1 MCWIGAAVLGAVV
14 SPERIVAAQVRPA
27 TTAAPD
33 TTDPLARALDA
44 EDRND
49 AARASVA
56 YRDVLQRALQ
66 PGNTDGDR
74 VAMALLGLERIWAER
89 GMLDSLVPV
98 FTRVLQVRPSDPTA
112 RTVQLRTFVTTAR
125 DAEAREA
132 FIMWRRVAG
141 TDATPY
147 REYARLLLQ
156 QGRALAA
163 DTILNEAAQRMGVAG
178 ALSGETAQLHVALQ
192 RWVPA
197 AQAFRDALA
206 EQPWLETAALFGLQ
220 RAPATVRDSLRTVLM
235 AAPVTLPP
243 RRLLASLEFAW
254 GEPRR
259 AWSAIS
265 TVTVNDSTMQ
275 AWRAFGERAEL
286 NESWLVARDAW
297 LAVFERQGD
306 AESQQRATDAAL
318 RAGDAAGALI
328 LVRRARAGKSD
339 SARTRALL
347 SLEIAALGELGRGDE
362 AQRTL
367 DAAAKTLDP
376 DTRMA
381 LTRPLVAAWLRAGDV
396 PRARAIMEAGD
407 LADDD
412 EMVGWLALYDGDLGT
427 ARKHLLRAASN
438 RPELIDALGIL
449 ARTRVEQLPGLGEA
463 FVMTARRDSVAAA
476 LRFARLADS
485 VGAAA
490 PAFLAQAAR
499 LSSRGAAVPLYERI
513 LAEYPRSPEAPE
525 ALLTWAR
532 ALRVAGDKAGAI
544 AKLEQLVVE
553 YPTSALTPQGRR
565 DLERLKGMVPPC

>member
-14 SPERIVAAQVRPA
+14 SPGRIVAAQVRPA

-112 RTVQLRTFVTTAR
+112 RTVQLRTFVATAR

-265 TVTVNDSTMQ
+265 TVTVNDSAMQ

-318 RAGDAAGALI
+318 RAGDAAGALT

-532 ALRVAGDKAGAI
+532 ALRDAGDTAGAI